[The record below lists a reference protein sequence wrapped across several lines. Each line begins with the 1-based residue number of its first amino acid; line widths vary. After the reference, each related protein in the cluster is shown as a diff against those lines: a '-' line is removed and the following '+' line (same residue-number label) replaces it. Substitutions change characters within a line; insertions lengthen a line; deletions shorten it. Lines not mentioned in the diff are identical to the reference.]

1 MFWDS
6 SAVIPLFLSEARSK
20 DLIGL
25 LSEDTDAVVWWLT
38 PVECHSAF
46 QRRSRE
52 EPLLRPSFRSQAHA
66 ALGRL
71 DAFCEEVDQIS
82 ASDPVRRRAIRLLAT
97 HVLRAGDALQLAA
110 ALVWCEE
117 NPQGEQFV
125 CLDDR
130 LREAA
135 RVEGFD
141 VRP

>member
-6 SAVIPLFLSEARSK
+6 SAVIPLLLPEARSK
-20 DLIGL
+20 QLTAL
-25 LSEDTDAVVWWLT
+25 LSGDAEPVIWWLT

-46 QRRSRE
+46 QRRHRE
-52 EPLLRPSFRSQAHA
+52 KAIAPAQTHA
-66 ALGRL
+66 AVGRL
-71 DAFCEEVDQIS
+71 DAFCEDVDQIA
-82 ASDPVRRRAIRLLAT
+82 ASDPVRRRAIRLLTT
-97 HVLRAGDALQLAA
+97 HALRAGDALQLAA

-117 NPQGEQFV
+117 NPQGEQFI

-135 RVEGFD
+135 HGEGFD

>member
-6 SAVIPLFLSEARSK
+6 SAIIPLIAPEARSRA
-20 DLIGL
+20 LTAL
-25 LSEDTDAVVWWLT
+25 LAGDTEPVIWWLT

-46 QRRSRE
+46 RRRNRE
-52 EPLLRPSFRSQAHA
+52 TVASGTVARDVLR
-66 ALGRL
+66 RL
-71 DAFCEEVDQIS
+71 DGFCEDVDQIS

-97 HVLRAGDALQLAA
+97 HALRAGDALQLAA
-110 ALVWCEE
+110 ALVWCGE

-130 LREAA
+130 LRSSAA
-135 RVEGFD
+135 AEGFD